1 MKKRWFNI
9 IFFIV
14 VFILT
19 VAAIVSNA
27 DLQQMSFYIRQA
39 DIRYLLLSVVC
50 VILYILGESVVI
62 KYLLAAT
69 NVPVSFSHAV
79 CFPLSAFFIAA
90 SHLLHRA
97 VNPCKSPQ

>member
-1 MKKRWFNI
+1 MKKKWFNI
-9 IFFIV
+9 TFFV
-14 VFILT
+14 AVFILT

-39 DIRYLLLSVVC
+39 DIRYLLLSVLC

-62 KYLLAAT
+62 KYLLATT
-69 NVPVSFSHAV
+69 NAPASFGHCCLFS
-79 CFPLSAFFIAA
+79 FIGFFIAA
-90 SHLLHRA
+90 SHHLHRA